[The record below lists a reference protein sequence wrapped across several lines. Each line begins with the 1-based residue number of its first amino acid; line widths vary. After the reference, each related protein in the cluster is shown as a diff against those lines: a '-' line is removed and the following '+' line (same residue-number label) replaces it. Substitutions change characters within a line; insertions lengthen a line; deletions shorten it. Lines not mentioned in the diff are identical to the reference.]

1 MTLYLGELDFSRSIL
16 NQISDKII
24 SFIDHLPIT
33 DHESIHSYDN
43 LENGMLPYLLIGTGY
58 ALSAGLQPGP
68 LQAFFLARVAED
80 GWRRTLPAAFAP
92 LISDGP
98 IALIAL
104 LLLSYLPDVFRDI
117 LQLAGGFLLLL
128 FAWSSYKSWKNYQ
141 ETKSGESQSTPKTI
155 LQAALVNILN
165 PNPYL
170 GWSLVMGPAVLTA
183 WNEGPRFAVILLL
196 SFYITMISISLILI
210 ALMGTTHLLGST
222 TRRKLTLISA
232 LLLGALGIYFITH
245 AGWKLAGNYLP
256 AATNQILL
264 SI

>member
-1 MTLYLGELDFSRSIL
+1 
-16 NQISDKII
+16 
-24 SFIDHLPIT
+24 
-33 DHESIHSYDN
+33 
-43 LENGMLPYLLIGTGY
+43 MLRYLLIGTGY

-98 IALIAL
+98 IALVAL
-104 LLLSYLPDVFRDI
+104 LLLSYLPDVFRDL
-117 LQLAGGFLLLL
+117 LQAAGGFLLLT
-128 FAWSSYKSWKNYQ
+128 FAWASFNSWKNYQ
-141 ETKSGESQSTPKTI
+141 ESKSGESQSAPKTI
-155 LQAALVNILN
+155 LQAALVNLLN

-210 ALMGTTHLLGST
+210 ALMGTTRLLGST
-222 TRRKLTLISA
+222 ARRKLNLISA
-232 LLLGALGIYFITH
+232 LLLGALGIYFVTH
-245 AGWKLAGNYLP
+245 AGWKLAGNIFP
-256 AATNQILL
+256 SAVNQFLL

>member
-1 MTLYLGELDFSRSIL
+1 
-16 NQISDKII
+16 
-24 SFIDHLPIT
+24 
-33 DHESIHSYDN
+33 
-43 LENGMLPYLLIGTGY
+43 MLRYLLIGTGY

-98 IALIAL
+98 IALVAL
-104 LLLSYLPDVFRDI
+104 LLLSYLPDVFRDL
-117 LQLAGGFLLLL
+117 LQLAGGFLLLA
-128 FAWSSYKSWKNYQ
+128 FAWSSYRSWKNYQ

-183 WNEGPRFAVILLL
+183 WNEGPRYAVILLL
-196 SFYITMISISLILI
+196 SFYITMISISLLLI
-210 ALMGTTHLLGST
+210 ALMGTTRLMGST
-222 TRRKLTLISA
+222 AKRKLTLISA
-232 LLLGALGIYFITH
+232 LLLGALGIYFVIQ
-245 AGWKLAGNYLP
+245 AGWKLVGLYIP
-256 AATNQILL
+256 AASASPLYHL
-264 SI
+264 YKF